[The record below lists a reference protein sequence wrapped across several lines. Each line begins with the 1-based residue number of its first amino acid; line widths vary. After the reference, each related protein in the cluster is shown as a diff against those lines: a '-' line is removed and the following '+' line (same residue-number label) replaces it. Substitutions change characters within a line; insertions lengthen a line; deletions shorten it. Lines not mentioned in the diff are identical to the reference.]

1 MVPYR
6 QRTFL
11 VPHSTKGRIL
21 RDLGILATAAVIFIS
36 IAILCLTVNVP

>member
-6 QRTFL
+6 QRTFW

-21 RDLGILATAAVIFIS
+21 RDLGILVTAAIVFIS

>member
-21 RDLGILATAAVIFIS
+21 RDLGILATAAVTFIS